1 MDEPPKPDAPQPAGV
16 QPAAGAQPPASPPT
30 GTQQPSSKPSK
41 SPAGSKPPAGSKMS
55 RVRNIGI
62 VAHIDA
68 GKTTVSERFLFL
80 SGRIHKI
87 GEVHDGEAQ
96 MDWMPQ
102 ERERG
107 ITITAAATSFTWRNF
122 DIHLIDTP
130 GHVDFTIEV
139 ERSLRVLDGAVVVFD
154 GVSGVEPQSE
164 TVWRQADKFRVPRIC
179 FINKMDRAGA
189 DFAAAVTEIRERLGA
204 RPVPIQLPIGAEDR
218 FTGVVDLVQLRAL
231 TFSGDEDE
239 GPVEEDIPAAMADEV
254 AAAREKLIEAAADVD
269 DGIAAAFLEGQPIEE
284 ATLKAAIRRATIDC
298 KIVPVLAGAAL
309 RNKGVQPLLDAVCD
323 YLPSPL
329 EVPPI
334 VGTVPG
340 TDEPATRPPDDA
352 APFCAL
358 AFKVAM
364 DEGRKAVYLRIY
376 SGVLK
381 TGDEVQNARTRRNEK
396 VARLFSVHANRRERI
411 ERAGAGTI
419 VVAMGLK
426 DAGTGDT
433 LASPKAP
440 IILERID
447 IYEPVIARAIEPKT
461 QAEKEK
467 LDFGLAKMA
476 DEDPTFRWNEDAE
489 TGQTIIRGMGELHL
503 DIIVDRLRIEYGVEA
518 NVGRPQVV
526 HRETLAKPADG
537 EARFERTVEDET
549 LFGQARVHVAPR
561 PRGAGN
567 ELKMQLVRPAPTGN
581 VKIVETP
588 PAILDAAMEGA
599 REAMRSGPQG
609 YPIEDISVTITGIE
623 YRPDASTPAGEKA
636 AVGEALRQAWREAGT
651 RLLEPIMKVEITC
664 PEANVGDVLGD
675 LNARRGQI
683 EDVGFRG
690 QQRVITAKVPLRRMF
705 GYSTDLRSATQGRAN
720 YSMQFDSYDAWE

>member
-1 MDEPPKPDAPQPAGV
+1 MAAPPKI
-16 QPAAGAQPPASPPT
+16 T
-30 GTQQPSSKPSK
+30 
-41 SPAGSKPPAGSKMS
+41 

-68 GKTTVSERFLFL
+68 GKTTVSERFLFH
-80 SGRIHKI
+80 SGRIHKL

-107 ITITAAATSFTWRNF
+107 ITITAAATTIAWRAF

-164 TVWRQADKFRVPRIC
+164 TVWRQADKFQVPRIA

-189 DFAAAVTEIRERLGA
+189 DFPGAIEQIRTRLGA

-218 FTGVVDLVQLRAL
+218 FAGVVDLVRLRAL
-231 TFSGDEDE
+231 YYSGDETE
-239 GPVEEDIPAAMADEV
+239 PPREDDPPASMADEV
-254 AAAREKLIEAAADVD
+254 AAAREKLVEAAADLD
-269 DGIAAAFLEGQPIEE
+269 DAIANAFLEGQAIGEE
-284 ATLKAAIRRATIDC
+284 ALKAAIRKGTIGC
-298 KIVPVLAGAAL
+298 KMVPVLAGAAL

-323 YLPSPL
+323 YLPSPID
-329 EVPPI
+329 VPPI
-334 VGTVPG
+334 KGVVPG
-340 TDEPATRPPDDA
+340 TEEPASRPPDDA

-381 TGDEVQNARTRRNEK
+381 PADEVQNARTRRNEK

-411 ERAGAGTI
+411 ERAGAGSI
-419 VVAMGLK
+419 VVAMGLR

-433 LASPKAP
+433 LCSPKAP
-440 IILERID
+440 ILLERID

-467 LDFGLAKMA
+467 LDFGLGKLA
-476 DEDPTFRWNEDAE
+476 DEDPTFRFGEDAE
-489 TGQTIIRGMGELHL
+489 TGQMIIRGMGELHL
-503 DIIVDRLRIEYGVEA
+503 DILVDRLRREYGVDA
-518 NVGRPQVV
+518 NIGKPQVV

-537 EARFERTVEDET
+537 EARFERVVDDQT

-567 ELKMQLVRPAPTGN
+567 LLRMALVRPPSPPGAA
-581 VKIVETP
+581 KIPETP
-588 PAILDAAMEGA
+588 QGILDAALEGA

-609 YPIEDISVTITGIE
+609 YPIEDIEVVITGIE
-623 YRPDASTPAGEKA
+623 YRPEASTAAGQKA
-636 AVGEALRQAWREAGT
+636 AVAEALRHAWREAGT
-651 RLLEPIMKVEITC
+651 RLLEPIMKVEVIS

-675 LNARRGQI
+675 LNARRAQI

-690 QQRVITAKVPLRRMF
+690 QQRLILAKVPLRRMF
-705 GYSTDLRSATQGRAN
+705 GYSTDLRSATQGRAT
-720 YSMQFDSYDAWE
+720 YSMQFESYDAWEAAIK

>member
-1 MDEPPKPDAPQPAGV
+1 MA
-16 QPAAGAQPPASPPT
+16 
-30 GTQQPSSKPSK
+30 
-41 SPAGSKPPAGSKMS
+41 

-68 GKTTVSERFLFL
+68 GKTTVSERFLFY

-87 GEVHDGEAQ
+87 GEVHEGEAT

-107 ITITAAATSFTWRNF
+107 ITITAAATSFAWGNF
-122 DIHLIDTP
+122 EIHLIDTP

-164 TVWRQADKFRVPRIC
+164 TVWRQADKFRVPRIA

-189 DFAAAVTEIRERLGA
+189 DFGAAVTEIRERLGA
-204 RPVPIQLPIGAEDR
+204 KPIPIQLPIGAEDR
-218 FTGVVDLVQLRAL
+218 FEGVVDLVRQRAL
-231 TFSGDEDE
+231 YFSGDEDE
-239 GPVEEDIPAAMADEV
+239 GAREEDVPSAMVDEV
-254 AAAREKLIEAAADVD
+254 TSAREKLVEAAADVD
-269 DGIAAAFLEGQPIEE
+269 DAIAAAFLEGQAIED
-284 ATLKAAIRRATIDC
+284 AVLIAALRKATIDC

-309 RNKGVQPLLDAVCD
+309 RNKGVQPLLDAVCA

-329 EVPPI
+329 EVPP
-334 VGTVPG
+334 VTGTIPG
-340 TDEPATRPPDDA
+340 TEEPTSRPPEDT

-376 SGVLK
+376 SGVLRP
-381 TGDEVQNARTRRNEK
+381 GDELQNARTRRNEK
-396 VARLFSVHANRRERI
+396 VARLFGVHANKREKL
-411 ERAGAGTI
+411 ERAGAGSI

-433 LASPKAP
+433 MASPKAP

-447 IYEPVIARAIEPKT
+447 IYEPVISRAIEPKT

-467 LDFGLAKMA
+467 LDFGLSKLA
-476 DEDPTFRWNEDAE
+476 DEDPTFLWNEDAE

-503 DIIVDRLRIEYGVEA
+503 DIMVDRLRREFGVEA

-526 HRETLAKPADG
+526 YRETLAKPADG
-537 EARFERTVEDET
+537 EARFERVVENEA
-549 LFGQARVHVAPR
+549 LFGHARVHVAPR
-561 PRGAGN
+561 PRRAGN
-567 ELKMQLVRPAPTGN
+567 ELRMQIPKPAQAAGAPR
-581 VKIVETP
+581 IPETP
-588 PAILDAAMEGA
+588 QAILDAAMEGA

-609 YPIEDISVTITGIE
+609 YPIEDIAVTITGIE
-623 YRPDASTPAGEKA
+623 YRPDASTPGGERA
-636 AVGEALRQAWREAGT
+636 AVGEALRQAWRDAGT
-651 RLLEPIMKVEITC
+651 RLLEPIMKVEISC
-664 PEANVGDVLGD
+664 PETNVGDVIGD

-683 EDVGFRG
+683 EEVGFRG
-690 QQRVITAKVPLRRMF
+690 TQRVITAKVPLRRMF

-720 YSMQFDSYDAWE
+720 YSMQFDTYDAWE

>member
-1 MDEPPKPDAPQPAGV
+1 MAAPPKI
-16 QPAAGAQPPASPPT
+16 T
-30 GTQQPSSKPSK
+30 
-41 SPAGSKPPAGSKMS
+41 

-68 GKTTVSERFLFL
+68 GKTTVSERFLFH
-80 SGRIHKI
+80 SGRIHKL

-107 ITITAAATSFTWRNF
+107 ITITAAATTIAWNGF

-164 TVWRQADKFRVPRIC
+164 TVWRQADKFRVPRIS

-189 DFAAAVTEIRERLGA
+189 DFPGAIEEIRTRLGA
-204 RPVPIQLPIGAEDR
+204 RPIPIQLPIGAEDR
-218 FTGVVDLVQLRAL
+218 FTGVVDLVRMRAL
-231 TFSGDEDE
+231 YFSGDETE
-239 GPVEEDIPAAMADEV
+239 APREDDPPAAMADEV
-254 AAAREKLIEAAADVD
+254 AAAREKVIEAAADFD
-269 DGIAAAFLEGQPIEE
+269 DAIANSFLEGQPIEE
-284 ATLKAAIRRATIDC
+284 SALKAALRKGTINC
-298 KIVPVLAGAAL
+298 AIVPVLTGAAL

-323 YLPSPL
+323 YLPSPID
-329 EVPPI
+329 VPPI
-334 VGTVPG
+334 KGVVPG
-340 TDEPATRPPDDA
+340 TEEPASRPPEDS

-381 TGDEVQNARTRRNEK
+381 PSDEIQNARTRRNEK

-411 ERAGAGTI
+411 ERAGAGSI
-419 VVAMGLK
+419 VVAMGLR

-433 LASPKAP
+433 LCSPKAP
-440 IILERID
+440 ILLERID

-467 LDFGLAKMA
+467 LDFGLGKLA
-476 DEDPTFRWNEDAE
+476 DEDPTFRFGEDAE
-489 TGQTIIRGMGELHL
+489 TGQMIIRGMGELHL
-503 DIIVDRLRIEYGVEA
+503 DILVDRLRREYGVDA
-518 NVGRPQVV
+518 NIGKPQVV
-526 HRETLAKPADG
+526 YRETLAKPADA
-537 EARFERTVEDET
+537 EARFERVVDDET
-549 LFGQARVHVAPR
+549 LFGHAKVHVAPR
-561 PRGAGN
+561 PRASGNSLRMAVVKPPVVSGAA
-567 ELKMQLVRPAPTGN
+567 RIP
-581 VKIVETP
+581 ETP
-588 PAILDAAMEGA
+588 QVILDAAMEGA

-609 YPIEDISVTITGIE
+609 YPIEDIEVAITGIE
-623 YRPDASTPAGEKA
+623 YRPDASTAAGEKA
-636 AVGEALRQAWREAGT
+636 AVGEALRQAWRDAGT
-651 RLLEPIMKVEITC
+651 RLLEPIMKVEVIS
-664 PEANVGDVLGD
+664 PEPNVGDVLGD
-675 LNARRGQI
+675 LNARRAQI

-690 QQRVITAKVPLRRMF
+690 QQRVIIAKVPLRRMF
-705 GYSTDLRSATQGRAN
+705 GYSTDLRSATQGRAT
-720 YSMQFDSYDAWE
+720 YSMQFEAYDAWE

>member
-1 MDEPPKPDAPQPAGV
+1 MAAPSKPAAPPKMA
-16 QPAAGAQPPASPPT
+16 
-30 GTQQPSSKPSK
+30 
-41 SPAGSKPPAGSKMS
+41 

-68 GKTTVSERFLFL
+68 GKTTVTERFLFH

-107 ITITAAATSFTWRNF
+107 ITITAAATSLPWRNH

-164 TVWRQADKFRVPRIC
+164 TVWRQADKFRVPRIA

-204 RPVPIQLPIGAEDR
+204 HPVPVQLPIGAEDK
-218 FTGVVDLVQLRAL
+218 FVGVVDLIRQRAL
-231 TFSGDEDE
+231 YFSGDEN
-239 GPVEEDIPAAMADEV
+239 EEPREDDVPGAMADEV
-254 AAAREKLIEAAADVD
+254 AAARDKVIEAAADVD
-269 DGIAAAFLEGQPIEE
+269 DAIASAFLEGQALDE
-284 ATLKAAIRRATIDC
+284 AQLKAALRRATIDC
-298 KIVPVLAGAAL
+298 KVVLVLAGAAL

-329 EVPPI
+329 EVPP
-334 VGTVPG
+334 VTGVVPG
-340 TDEPATRPPDDA
+340 SEEPTSRAPEDA

-364 DEGRKAVYLRIY
+364 QEGRKAIYLRVY
-376 SGVLK
+376 SGVLRP
-381 TGDEVQNARTRRNEK
+381 GDEVHNGRTRRNEK
-396 VARLFSVHANRRERI
+396 VARLFSVHANRREPI
-411 ERAGAGTI
+411 ERAAAGSI
-419 VVAMGLK
+419 VVATGLK

-433 LASPKAP
+433 LATPKAP
-440 IILERID
+440 ILLERID

-467 LDFGLAKMA
+467 LDFGLKKLA
-476 DEDPTFRWNEDAE
+476 DEDPTFRCNEDAE

-503 DIIVDRLRIEYGVEA
+503 DIIVDRLRREYGVDA

-526 HRETLAKPADG
+526 YRETLAKPADG
-537 EARFERTVEDET
+537 EARFERVVEDET
-549 LFGQARVHVAPR
+549 LFGHARVHVAPR
-561 PRGAGN
+561 ARRAGN
-567 ELKMQLVRPAPTGN
+567 ELLMQVARPVQKPGAPR
-581 VKIVETP
+581 VPETP
-588 PAILDAAMEGA
+588 QAILDAAMEGA
-599 REAMRSGPQG
+599 REAMHSGPQG
-609 YPIEDISVTITGIE
+609 YPIEDIQVAITAIE
-623 YRPDASTPAGEKA
+623 YRPDASTPAGQKA

-651 RLLEPIMKVEITC
+651 RLLEPIMAVEITC

-690 QQRVITAKVPLRRMF
+690 QQRVVTAKVPLRRMF

-720 YSMQFDSYDAWE
+720 YSMQFHSYDAWE

>member
-1 MDEPPKPDAPQPAGV
+1 MAAPPKI
-16 QPAAGAQPPASPPT
+16 T
-30 GTQQPSSKPSK
+30 
-41 SPAGSKPPAGSKMS
+41 

-68 GKTTVSERFLFL
+68 GKTTVSERFLFH
-80 SGRIHKI
+80 SGRIHKL

-107 ITITAAATSFTWRNF
+107 ITITAAATTIAWRGF

-164 TVWRQADKFRVPRIC
+164 TVWRQADKFRVPRIS

-189 DFAAAVTEIRERLGA
+189 DFPGAIEEIRTRLGA
-204 RPVPIQLPIGAEDR
+204 RPIPIQLPIGAEDR
-218 FTGVVDLVQLRAL
+218 FTGVVDLIRMRAL
-231 TFSGDEDE
+231 YFSGDETE
-239 GPVEEDIPAAMADEV
+239 APREDDPPAAMADEV
-254 AAAREKLIEAAADVD
+254 AAAREKLIEAAADFD
-269 DGIAAAFLEGQPIEE
+269 DAIANAFLEGQPIDE
-284 ATLKAAIRRATIDC
+284 AALKAALRKGTIDC
-298 KIVPVLAGAAL
+298 AIVPVLAGAAL

-323 YLPSPL
+323 YLPSPI

-334 VGTVPG
+334 KGVVPG
-340 TDEPATRPPDDA
+340 SEEPASRPPEDT

-381 TGDEVQNARTRRNEK
+381 PGDEVQNARTRRNEK

-411 ERAGAGTI
+411 ERAGAGSI
-419 VVAMGLK
+419 VVAMGLR

-433 LASPKAP
+433 VCSPKAP
-440 IILERID
+440 ILLERID

-467 LDFGLAKMA
+467 LDFGLGKLA
-476 DEDPTFRWNEDAE
+476 DEDPTFRFGEDAE
-489 TGQTIIRGMGELHL
+489 TGQMIIRGMGELHL
-503 DIIVDRLRIEYGVEA
+503 DILVDRLRREYGVDA
-518 NVGRPQVV
+518 NIGKPQVV
-526 HRETLAKPADG
+526 YRETLAKPADA
-537 EARFERTVEDET
+537 EARFERVVDDDT
-549 LFGQARVHVAPR
+549 LFGHAKVHVAPR
-561 PRGAGN
+561 PRASGNSLRMAVVKPPVVPGA
-567 ELKMQLVRPAPTGN
+567 P
-581 VKIVETP
+581 KIPETP
-588 PAILDAAMEGA
+588 QVILDAAMEGA

-609 YPIEDISVTITGIE
+609 YPIEDIEVAITGIE
-623 YRPDASTPAGEKA
+623 YRPDASTAAGEKA
-636 AVGEALRQAWREAGT
+636 AVAEALRQAWRDAGT
-651 RLLEPIMKVEITC
+651 RLLEPIMKVEVIS
-664 PEANVGDVLGD
+664 PEPNVGDVLGD
-675 LNARRGQI
+675 LNARRAQI

-690 QQRVITAKVPLRRMF
+690 QQRVIIAKVPLRRMF
-705 GYSTDLRSATQGRAN
+705 GYSTDLRSATQGRAT
-720 YSMQFDSYDAWE
+720 YSMQFETYDAWGA

>member
-1 MDEPPKPDAPQPAGV
+1 MTAPDK
-16 QPAAGAQPPASPPT
+16 PAAGKGSSPKPP
-30 GTQQPSSKPSK
+30 GSSKM
-41 SPAGSKPPAGSKMS
+41 A

-68 GKTTVSERFLFL
+68 GKTTVSERFLFH
-80 SGRIHKI
+80 SGRIHKL

-107 ITITAAATSFTWRNF
+107 ITITAAATSLAWKNH

-164 TVWRQADKFRVPRIC
+164 TVWRQADKFKVPRIS

-189 DFAAAVTEIRERLGA
+189 DFPAAITEIRERLGA
-204 RPVPIQLPIGAEDR
+204 KPVPIQLPIGAEDR
-218 FTGVVDLVQLRAL
+218 FQGVIDLVRQKAL
-231 TFSGDEDE
+231 YFSGAEDE
-239 GPVEEDIPAAMADEV
+239 APREDDVPAAMAAEV
-254 AAAREKLIEAAADVD
+254 AAARERLIEAAADID
-269 DGIAAAFLEGQPIEE
+269 DAIAAAFLEGQPIDE
-284 ATLKAAIRRATIDC
+284 AQLKAALRKGTIDC
-298 KIVPVLAGAAL
+298 KFVPVLAGAAL

-329 EVPPI
+329 EVPP
-334 VGTVPG
+334 VTGTIPG
-340 TDEPATRPPDDA
+340 KEEPTTRPPEDT

-381 TGDEVQNARTRRNEK
+381 PGEDVMNARVKRNEK
-396 VARLFSVHANRRERI
+396 VARLFSVHANRREKI
-411 ERAGAGTI
+411 ERAGAGSI

-426 DAGTGDT
+426 EAGTGDT
-433 LASPKAP
+433 LCSPKAP

-447 IYEPVIARAIEPKT
+447 TYEPVISRAIEPKT

-467 LDFGLAKMA
+467 LDFGLAKLV
-476 DEDPTFRWNEDAE
+476 DEDPTFRCNEDPE

-503 DIIVDRLRIEYGVEA
+503 DIMVDRLKREYGVEA

-526 HRETLAKPADG
+526 YRETLAKAADT
-537 EARFERTVEDET
+537 EAQFERTVEDET

-561 PRGAGN
+561 PRHAGN
-567 ELKMQLVRPAPTGN
+567 ELRMQIPRPAVVPGAPR
-581 VKIVETP
+581 VPETP
-588 PAILDAAMEGA
+588 AVILDAAMEGA

-609 YPIEDISVTITGIE
+609 YPIEDIEVVITGIE
-623 YRPDASTPAGEKA
+623 YRPDASTAAGQKA

-664 PEANVGDVLGD
+664 PEPNVGDVLGD

-690 QQRVITAKVPLRRMF
+690 QQRAIIAKVPLRRLF